1 MTPLP
6 ILLLSLALGADP
18 APAVT
23 KAPAPPA
30 PTWNEVQADPLL
42 TVLQSPDPAKWLA
55 VDEGCDL
62 RPAADGR
69 SVTFAAGTPGRYR
82 LLVVPEKGEPIRVA
96 VVVGKPEPTPPGPK
110 PPEPR
115 PVPTDPLTR
124 KLQAE
129 FDKDAR
135 EPAKKLADLKDLVE
149 LYRQA
154 ADLASSA
161 GVTSTGQLVTRVRDA
176 ARAMGIE
183 GLADL
188 RRAISVELATAM
200 PTDEPMT
207 AELRGK
213 AKDVFLRIR
222 AALQGV
228 Q

>member
-1 MTPLP
+1 MN
-6 ILLLSLALGADP
+6 IALLLSALSLGAD

-23 KAPAPPA
+23 KAPAPPPPA
-30 PTWNEVQADPLL
+30 WNEMSADPLL

-69 SVTFAAGTPGRYR
+69 SATFAAGTPGRYR
-82 LLVVPEKGEPIRVA
+82 LVVVPEKGEPVRVC

-115 PVPTDPLTR
+115 PVPTDPLVK
-124 KLQAE
+124 KLQTE
-129 FDKDAR
+129 FDKDTRAAT
-135 EPAKKLADLKDLVE
+135 AKISDLKDLVE

-154 ADLASSA
+154 ADLAASA
-161 GVTSTGQLVTRVRDA
+161 DVTSTGQLVTRVRDA

-188 RRAISVELATAM
+188 RRAVSVELTTAM

-207 AELRGK
+207 AELRAK